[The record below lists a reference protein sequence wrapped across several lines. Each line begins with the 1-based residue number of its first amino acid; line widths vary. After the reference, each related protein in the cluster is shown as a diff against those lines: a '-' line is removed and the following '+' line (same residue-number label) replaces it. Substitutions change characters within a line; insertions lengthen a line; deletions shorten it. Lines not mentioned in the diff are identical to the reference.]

1 MSSFSYFN
9 SLKMRLCTDGFPVTG
24 CFVIRFHYIVE
35 IEITSIIIVRHF
47 YFEKGLLTVHEVKVS
62 KFAI

>member
-1 MSSFSYFN
+1 MIQ
-9 SLKMRLCTDGFPVTG
+9 
-24 CFVIRFHYIVE
+24 FVIHFDHIAE

-47 YFEKGLLTVHEVKVS
+47 YFEKGLLTVHKVKVS